1 MTLILQVFT
10 IGFFGQIL
18 GLLSLGLEAI
28 VGIPQAFSNWKN
40 KSVEGVSLAMI
51 VMWFLGDFAK
61 TLYFI
66 VEVI

>member
-1 MTLILQVFT
+1 
-10 IGFFGQIL
+10 
-18 GLLSLGLEAI
+18 LGLEAI